1 VDVQRLVAFIAVKNP
16 AAARKMKLK
25 LFSGLSRLSD
35 VPELGRPGQQA
46 GIRELIVPPYVAV
59 YRITSGYV
67 EILNIYHCNENWIL
81 N

>member
-1 VDVQRLVAFIAVKNP
+1 MDVQRLVAFVALKNP

-25 LFSGLSRLSD
+25 LFNGLSRLSD
-35 VPELGRPGQQA
+35 VPELGRPGQEA
-46 GIRELIVPPYVAV
+46 GIRELIIPPYVAV

-67 EILNIYHCNENWIL
+67 EILNIYHGTENWML